1 MATGVPEPTQTP
13 EGPAYEGRLLDRPDD
28 EVVDQGV
35 SFDVKT
41 LMSRRMFL
49 GVGAAGVGSL
59 ALVACS
65 TDSSSSAATTSAD
78 STSAAASG
86 DLPSAEIPDETAGP
100 YPADGSNGPDILSES
115 GIERSDIRS
124 NIGEDNP
131 VDGVPLE
138 FTLTITDMANDD
150 APFEGVAVYAWHCN
164 ALGEYSMYS
173 EGVEDDTWL
182 RGVQVADANGQVTYT
197 SIVPACYTGRWPHIH
212 FEVYP
217 DIDSIDDAEN
227 AISTS
232 QLAIPEDVAT
242 EVYELDTYEGSTEN
256 MSEVTLESD
265 NVFGD
270 DGGELQIAT
279 MSGDIDNG
287 YTASLTVR
295 VDTSTE
301 PTGGAAPA
309 GGGEGGPGGEPPEG
323 GMGGEPPAGEPPA
336 GSPGAESEDTGST
349 GSTEDSAA

>member
-13 EGPAYEGRLLDRPDD
+13 DGPAYEGRLLDRPDE

-41 LMSRRMFL
+41 LMSRRVFL

-65 TDSSSSAATTSAD
+65 TDGSSSAASSTAD
-78 STSAAASG
+78 STAAAASG
-86 DLPSAEIPDETAGP
+86 DLPSGEIPDETAGP
-100 YPADGSNGPDILSES
+100 YPADGSNGPDILEES

-124 NIGEDNP
+124 SIGEDDP

-138 FTLTITDMANDD
+138 FTLTITDMDNDD
-150 APFEGVAVYAWHCN
+150 APFEGVAVYAWHCD
-164 ALGEYSMYS
+164 AEGRYSMYS
-173 EGVEDDTWL
+173 EGVEDATWL

-232 QLAIPEDVAT
+232 QLALPEDVVT

-256 MSEVTLESD
+256 LAQVTLDSD

-270 DGGELQIAT
+270 DAGASQLAT
-279 MSGDIDNG
+279 MSGDVDSG
-287 YTASLTVR
+287 YIASLTAR
-295 VDTSTE
+295 VDTTTE
-301 PTGGAAPA
+301 PSGGAAPA
-309 GGGEGGPGGEPPEG
+309 GGAGEGGEGGPGA
-323 GMGGEPPAGEPPA
+323 GGEPPAGEPPA
-336 GSPGAESEDTGST
+336 GSPGATS
-349 GSTEDSAA
+349 